1 MRIAAKIQ
9 REAVLT
15 LTLFILALGFGFLA
29 FLESSRS
36 DFVNSF
42 ETIYL
47 PSDRFFLILRPTN
60 FNNLNHR
67 EMFQMILVL
76 ISTLSFLPILIYYG
90 VRWIM
95 IEGIWQLAST

>member
-47 PSDRFFLILRPTN
+47 PSDL
-60 FNNLNHR
+60 
-67 EMFQMILVL
+67 
-76 ISTLSFLPILIYYG
+76 
-90 VRWIM
+90 W
-95 IEGIWQLAST
+95 